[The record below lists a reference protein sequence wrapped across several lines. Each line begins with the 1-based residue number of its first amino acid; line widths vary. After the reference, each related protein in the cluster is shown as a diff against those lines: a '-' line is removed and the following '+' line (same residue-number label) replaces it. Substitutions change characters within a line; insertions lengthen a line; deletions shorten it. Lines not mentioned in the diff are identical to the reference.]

1 MKKITGLLLAAVL
14 CMPAYA
20 AQTKNTMKMVS
31 YFPVPYVAYDTV
43 RHGHRGLKPMRHGH
57 QERKF
62 QFGRQRV
69 FVVLIR

>member
-43 RHGHRGLKPMRHGH
+43 HGHRDLKPMCHGH
-57 QERKF
+57 QKRIKQSGRKC
-62 QFGRQRV
+62 V
-69 FVVLIR
+69 FVIFIR

>member
-1 MKKITGLLLAAVL
+1 MYQKIAAALAAAVL

-43 RHGHRGLKPMRHGH
+43 SANNAMDIGGH